1 MEFKYEKPG
10 FKANEVFHCTT
21 RRINVRTDDHPR
33 INGNLA

>member
-10 FKANEVFHCTT
+10 FKANEVFHCAT